1 MPKSVHLTTAQQMLR
16 MPDPVDLT
24 VLNKDG
30 QLLYLNNC
38 IGLKLTPYTGCRR
51 VKLLDSGQ
59 IRQIRDCLIMQING
73 MPVFM

>member
-1 MPKSVHLTTAQQMLR
+1 MPKAVHLTTAQQMLQ

-30 QLLYLNNC
+30 QLLCLNNC
-38 IGLKLTPYTGCRR
+38 IGLKYTPYTGTRR
-51 VKLLDSGQ
+51 VKMLNSGQ
-59 IRQIRDCLIMQING
+59 IRQIRDCLIIEING